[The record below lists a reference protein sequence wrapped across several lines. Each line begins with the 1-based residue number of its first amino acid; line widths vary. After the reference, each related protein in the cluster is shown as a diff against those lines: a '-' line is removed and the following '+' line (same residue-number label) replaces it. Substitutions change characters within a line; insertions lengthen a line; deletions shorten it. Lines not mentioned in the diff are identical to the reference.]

1 MVAHPTVIS
10 WAGIGPERLV
20 SGMGIVPH
28 KQEGGLK
35 DRKDGL
41 GEAPTAHKGAVYQL
55 PLPVNAPA
63 AVGAA
68 AAKVLTCSA
77 TDRAQLRR

>member
-1 MVAHPTVIS
+1 MVADPAVIS

-20 SGMGIVPH
+20 PGMGVVPH
-28 KQEGGLK
+28 KQERGLK

-41 GEAPTAHKGAVYQL
+41 GEAPTAHKGVVYQL
-55 PLPVNAPA
+55 PLPVKAYA

-68 AAKVLTCSA
+68 AA
-77 TDRAQLRR
+77 